1 MISAESRKLIVTS
14 LFIVICT
21 IHTKYLYSV
30 LAVFDYIWNITTHSI
45 CINVFIFRH
54 VRNNNNYWI
63 LWWFFLRIWWLY
75 IVINT
80 LAVNI
85 DHNHAHHS
93 HNGLTKKYFFL
104 FCLEVFPL
112 FFCPWF
118 CVSLHMPL
126 RWKSCLWGQI
136 WGFSSLYKSI
146 LRNTGIHMQTFF
158 SFYTFVSLIK
168 NSSLFVLSII
178 KIEILDYSDI
188 SVISSAV
195 ILTTL

>member
-54 VRNNNNYWI
+54 VGNNNNYWI

-93 HNGLTKKYFFL
+93 HNGLTKKYIFSLLFRSFPPFFL
-104 FCLEVFPL
+104 
-112 FFCPWF
+112 
-118 CVSLHMPL
+118 
-126 RWKSCLWGQI
+126 
-136 WGFSSLYKSI
+136 
-146 LRNTGIHMQTFF
+146 
-158 SFYTFVSLIK
+158 SLILCITAYAFK
-168 NSSLFVLSII
+168 M
-178 KIEILDYSDI
+178 EILLLGTDLRVFI
-188 SVISSAV
+188 FV
-195 ILTTL
+195 